1 MTLKNLQPFI
11 QIIILSLLAYI
22 IDRLVFHLYYG
33 SVEETFKHSIETI
46 FGFFLF
52 CSCAIIVLLI
62 RVKKNNINSVG
73 QTFLL
78 VTSIKMALSYL
89 LVRPILNSTTEN
101 GIIEKFNFLIV
112 FAVFLTIE
120 TVVTIRILNNKQ

>member
-1 MTLKNLQPFI
+1 MTSKNLQPFI

-22 IDRLVFHLYYG
+22 VDKVVFHFHYS

-52 CSCAIIVLLI
+52 CSLAILFLLI
-62 RVKKNNINSVG
+62 RVKKNNINTVG

-78 VTSIKMALSYL
+78 VTSIKMALAYL
-89 LVRPILNSTTEN
+89 LVRPILQSTAEN
-101 GIIEKFNFLIV
+101 VAIEKFNFLIV

>member
-1 MTLKNLQPFI
+1 MTSKNLQPFI

-22 IDRLVFHLYYG
+22 VDKVVFHFHY
-33 SVEETFKHSIETI
+33 SSAEETFKHSIETI

-52 CSCAIIVLLI
+52 CSLSILFLLI

-89 LVRPILNSTTEN
+89 LVRPILKSTAEN
-101 GIIEKFNFLIV
+101 VAIEKFNFLIV

>member
-1 MTLKNLQPFI
+1 MTLKNLLPFI

-22 IDRLVFHLYYG
+22 VDKVVFCFYYP
-33 SVEETFKHSIETI
+33 SIESIFKHSIETI

-52 CSCAIIVLLI
+52 CSLSILFLLI

-89 LVRPILNSTTEN
+89 LVRPILQSTAEN
-101 GIIEKFNFLIV
+101 VAVEKFNFLIV
-112 FAVFLTIE
+112 FTVFLTIE

>member
-1 MTLKNLQPFI
+1 MTSKNLQPFI

-22 IDRLVFHLYYG
+22 VEKVVFYFHY
-33 SVEETFKHSIETI
+33 SSAEETFKYSIETI
-46 FGFFLF
+46 FGFFLCF
-52 CSCAIIVLLI
+52 LLSILFLLI

-89 LVRPILNSTTEN
+89 LVRPILQSTAEN
-101 GIIEKFNFLIV
+101 VAIEKFNFLIV

>member
-1 MTLKNLQPFI
+1 MTFKNLQSFI
-11 QIIILSLLAYI
+11 QIIILSIIVYI
-22 IDRLVFHLYYG
+22 VDKLVFHFEYT
-33 SVEETFKHSIETI
+33 SVEETLKYSIETI

-52 CSCAIIVLLI
+52 CSMAILFLLI
-62 RVKKNNINSVG
+62 RVKKKNINNVG

-89 LVRPILNSTTEN
+89 LVRPILQSTAEN
-101 GIIEKFNFLIV
+101 FVIEKFNFLIV

>member
-1 MTLKNLQPFI
+1 MTLKNLLPFF

-22 IDRLVFHLYYG
+22 VDKVVFRFYYP
-33 SVEETFKHSIETI
+33 SAEETFKHSIETI

-52 CSCAIIVLLI
+52 CSLSILFLLI
-62 RVKKNNINSVG
+62 RVKKKNINSVG

-89 LVRPILNSTTEN
+89 LVRPILQSTAEN
-101 GIIEKFNFLIV
+101 VAIEKFNFLIV